1 MRDAG
6 ACRHQLFLFRPAGP
20 RLAARPFSVVADG
33 GGGGGGVGDGGG
45 GGAYGGALAGRLRGA
60 LLVDRQSGGAI
71 SAEQVGAALR
81 QLVSSSVALVDG
93 RAYVQRSGIPQG
105 AVAGALVCCLHYGAL
120 DLSLLATY
128 LSRLPSTPRL
138 QPQPAPA
145 AAPAAAPATW
155 EGSLLLRL
163 IDDSLCVS
171 AVERTRDG
179 FLSAMGSGFPRYGGA
194 TSVAKTCVASS
205 TGSKGARNTHSRF
218 LFFGFVVKFSFSEIS
233 LFLQSTELCVR
244 QLRVCGSHAGCV
256 SCELVCVC
264 VLLDCSCVC
273 VIICPASTHTALVS
287 IQSEPDCSSPFYLT

>member
-1 MRDAG
+1 MNSRRSSRSADLERRAGPPPGPAG
-6 ACRHQLFLFRPAGP
+6 APYGP
-20 RLAARPFSVVADG
+20 
-33 GGGGGGVGDGGG
+33 
-45 GGAYGGALAGRLRGA
+45 GAQHTCSGALAVCAHRPLR
-60 LLVDRQSGGAI
+60 
-71 SAEQVGAALR
+71 
-81 QLVSSSVALVDG
+81 
-93 RAYVQRSGIPQG
+93 
-105 AVAGALVCCLHYGAL
+105 AL

-287 IQSEPDCSSPFYLT
+287 IQSEPDCLG